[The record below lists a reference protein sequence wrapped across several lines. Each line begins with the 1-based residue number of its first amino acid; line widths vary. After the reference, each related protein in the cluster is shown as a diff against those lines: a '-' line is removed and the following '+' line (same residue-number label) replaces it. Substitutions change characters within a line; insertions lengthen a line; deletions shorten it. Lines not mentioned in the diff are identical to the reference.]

1 MRKIVI
7 AGNWKMNKTVA
18 ESVKLAA
25 DVVAAARDIRN
36 VVVAIAP
43 TYLALASVAEVVRGS
58 NVKLAAQDVHWE
70 NQGAFTGKVSADML
84 QEIGVE
90 FVIIGHSE
98 QRTYFGESDETV
110 NRKVKKVLA
119 LDMSPIICIGETLTE
134 RKSGQ
139 LEAVLTTQVN
149 GAYAGLSADEALR
162 TVVAYEPVW
171 AIGTGVTAT
180 DDEAQAAHA
189 FVRSLLAKLYG
200 DSVAQSITIQ
210 YGGSMKP
217 ENAAGLLAQKDID
230 GGLIGGAALKADS
243 FLGIVTPGETL
254 SK

>member
-18 ESVKLAA
+18 ESVRLASEVA
-25 DVVAAARDIRN
+25 AAARDVQN
-36 VVVAIAP
+36 VVVVVAP
-43 TYLALASVAEVVRGS
+43 TYLALAKVADVLQGTK
-58 NVKLAAQDVHWE
+58 VKLAAQDVHWE
-70 NQGAFTGKVSADML
+70 KQGAYTGKVSADML
-84 QEIGVE
+84 KEIGVDY
-90 FVIIGHSE
+90 VIIGHSE
-98 QRTYFGESDETV
+98 QRTYFGETDDTV
-110 NRKVKKVLA
+110 NKKVKKVLA
-119 LDMSPIICIGETLTE
+119 LGMSPIICIGETLAE
-134 RKSGQ
+134 RQGGR
-139 LEAVLTTQVN
+139 LESVLTTQVN
-149 GAYAGLSADEALR
+149 GAYEGLSIDDARR
-162 TVVAYEPVW
+162 TVIAYEPVW

-180 DDEAQAAHA
+180 DDEAQQAHA

-200 DSVAQSITIQ
+200 DELAQSISIQ

-243 FLGIVTPGETL
+243 FLGIVTPGESL